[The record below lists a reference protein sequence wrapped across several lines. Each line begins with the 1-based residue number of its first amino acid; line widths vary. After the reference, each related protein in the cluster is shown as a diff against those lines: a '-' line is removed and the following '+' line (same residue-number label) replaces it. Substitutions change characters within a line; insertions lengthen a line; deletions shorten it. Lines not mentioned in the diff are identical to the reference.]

1 MLWIFRTCMYD
12 SICTG
17 VGKRLHTLTS
27 HPTLDEVPG
36 FSWGTLT
43 SQHSAKKVTVPPNC
57 KVQRRSEQNVHCHPQ
72 IIHRSSTDHP
82 QIINRPSTDHPQLIH
97 RSSTESVIRAD
108 DRCPRK
114 KYFQC
119 ACIWWMQV
127 RCPVSLYSCNTIESP
142 VCLYSSNI
150 IKLVVCLRVFL

>member
-12 SICTG
+12 SLCTG
-17 VGKRLHTLTS
+17 VGKRLHTLPS

-43 SQHSAKKVTVPPNC
+43 NQHSAKKVTVPPNY
-57 KVQRRSEQNVHCHPQ
+57 KVQRRSEQNVFCHPQ

-82 QIINRPSTDHPQLIH
+82 QIIH

-127 RCPVSLYSCNTIESP
+127 RCSVSLYSCNTIESP
-142 VCLYSSNI
+142 VCLYSINI
-150 IKLVVCLRVFL
+150 IKLLVCLHVFL